1 MVNCEE
7 TREQGLHMT
16 RKTAAPITVL
26 SLNPAV
32 DMTYEIDHLVPD
44 QKVHAQATRHDPGGN
59 GINVARGLKRIGASA
74 HCFCVLAGEIGSL
87 LDRLLR
93 GHIDTLTFER
103 VAGETRIN
111 GTAIERHSGAQYE
124 ISGIGPDIPG
134 EVLDRLLHTF
144 VATTG
149 EGFAVIT
156 GSIQPEV
163 PRDTYARLV
172 ERVRDQGGRPVVD
185 ARGDL
190 LRLAI
195 EARPFLIK
203 PNRYELEQL
212 VGKSLGDIEKV
223 ANEARRLQRSGVETL
238 AVSLGADGLVFV
250 DGHNSYHASTP
261 RVRVDSTVGAGDS
274 MVAGLVTALHRGDA
288 IDAVLRL
295 AIACG
300 AGTVQH
306 AGTELFQAEELP
318 GLMERVTV
326 DTLDI

>member
-1 MVNCEE
+1 MVNCDSN
-7 TREQGLHMT
+7 REQRFQMIT
-16 RKTAAPITVL
+16 KTASPITVL

-59 GINVARGLKRIGASA
+59 GVNVARGLKRIGAPA

-103 VAGETRIN
+103 VSGETRIN
-111 GTAIERHSGAQYE
+111 GTAIERQSGAQYE

-134 EVLDRLLHTF
+134 DVLDRLLHTF
-144 VATTG
+144 VATSG

-156 GSIQPEV
+156 GSIQPEL
-163 PRDTYARLV
+163 PRDIYARLV

-212 VGKSLGDIEKV
+212 VGKPLDGVEKV
-223 ANEARRLQRSGVETL
+223 ASEARRLQRSGVETL

-250 DGHNSYHASTP
+250 DADNSYHAGAP
-261 RVRVDSTVGAGDS
+261 RVSVDSTVGAGDS
-274 MVAGLVTALHRGDA
+274 MVAGLVTALHRGDV

-295 AIACG
+295 AVACG

-306 AGTELFQAEELP
+306 PGTELFRAEELP
-318 GLMERVTV
+318 ALMQRVTV